1 VGGRGLGV
9 QLQQT
14 LSFER
19 CMHALTLLMTS
30 GLEVTPA
37 DRKAVSPNARA
48 RASPPAYRRQRG
60 QKRVPQAM
68 LQHMRADQRTVEHK
82 PEAQQRAC
90 VTARKQT
97 GNRWLSW
104 PRNVASECTSV
115 RTVRWGDGC
124 RR

>member
-1 VGGRGLGV
+1 VGGRGFGV

-82 PEAQQRAC
+82 PEGSATSMRDSAQADGQQMALLAKKCGLR
-90 VTARKQT
+90 VY
-97 GNRWLSW
+97 
-104 PRNVASECTSV
+104 ECTH
-115 RTVRWGDGC
+115 G
-124 RR
+124 